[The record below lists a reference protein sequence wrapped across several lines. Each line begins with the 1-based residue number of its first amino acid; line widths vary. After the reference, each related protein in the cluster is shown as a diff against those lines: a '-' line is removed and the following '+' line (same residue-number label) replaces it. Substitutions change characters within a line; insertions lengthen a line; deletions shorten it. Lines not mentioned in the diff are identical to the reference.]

1 MIDQQITTTEARV
14 LMRLQLKHHAI
25 LKALMDKMGIVPD
38 PSKNTVFE
46 SAERLVNVMQ
56 GLPETHHHPETKGG
70 SDAD

>member
-25 LKALMDKMGIVPD
+25 LKALMDKMGIKPD
-38 PSKNTVFE
+38 HTKNTVFE

-56 GLPETHHHPETKGG
+56 GLPETNHHPKTE
-70 SDAD
+70 DDE